1 MTALLTALFGR
12 LPIGWLQ
19 LKHNKS
25 RLAAAIAGVA
35 FANILIFMQLG
46 FLGALVETTKLPYR
60 PMVADILISASDA
73 NTLSDGSNVARQRLF
88 QALTVP
94 GVADASPFY
103 LGKFDWQ
110 RDNGTTVNF
119 QVFGIDPTKQIFNDP
134 EINDAR
140 TQLQL
145 LDAALLDRSARNIES
160 ELATSI
166 HGGTPH
172 RFEANGRTLS
182 AVGTFSIGAG
192 FEADGYLIVSD
203 QTFLKMYP
211 RRMAGAPTH
220 ILVKVEP
227 GTSPQTIV
235 QRLRQAIP
243 EKDVIIRTVE
253 EAAAADEAYQTT
265 ERPVGVIFGFGVI
278 IGVLVGLIIVYQVLS
293 TDVADHLKE
302 YATLKA
308 VGYRQS
314 FFLSIVFEEAII
326 LAVFGFIPG
335 VLFALGL
342 YDVLTSATG
351 LPVEMTGTRAV
362 AVLFGTSAMCLISG
376 AIATRRLA
384 GANPA
389 DLF

>member
-1 MTALLTALFGR
+1 MTALLTYIFGR

-19 LKHNKS
+19 LKHNKT
-25 RLAAAIAGVA
+25 RFAAAIAGVA

-73 NTLSDGSNVARQRLF
+73 NTLSDGSNVPRQRLY
-88 QALTVP
+88 QALAVP

-103 LGKFDWQ
+103 LSKYDWQ
-110 RDNGTTVNF
+110 RDNGTTINF
-119 QVFGIDPTKQIFNDP
+119 QVFGIDPSKQIFNDP
-134 EINDAR
+134 EIENAR
-140 TQLQL
+140 AQLRL
-145 LDAALLDRSARNIES
+145 LDTALLDRSARNIEV
-160 ELATSI
+160 ELSSAIDS
-166 HGGTPH
+166 GQPH
-172 RFEANGRTLS
+172 RFEANGRTLN
-182 AVGTFSIGAG
+182 AVQTFSIGAG

-203 QTFLKMYP
+203 QTFFKMYP
-211 RRMAGAPTH
+211 RRTAGAPTH
-220 ILVKVEP
+220 ILITVAPGIVPQAVVE
-227 GTSPQTIV
+227 
-235 QRLRQAIP
+235 RLRQAIP
-243 EKDVIIRTVE
+243 ENDIIIRTIE
-253 EAAAADEAYQTT
+253 EAASADEAYQTT

-293 TDVADHLKE
+293 TDVADHLGE

-308 VGYRQS
+308 VGYKQS
-314 FFLSIVFEEAII
+314 FFLSIVFEEALI

-342 YDVLTSATG
+342 YDVLTAATG
-351 LPVEMTGTRAV
+351 LPVVMTGTRAA
-362 AVLFGTSAMCLISG
+362 AVLVGTSAMCLASG

>member
-1 MTALLTALFGR
+1 MTKLLTALFGR

-19 LKHNKS
+19 LKHNKT
-25 RLAAAIAGVA
+25 RFAAAIAGVA

-60 PMVADILISASDA
+60 PMTADILISAADA
-73 NTLSDGSNVARQRLF
+73 NTLSDGSNVPRQRLY
-88 QALTVP
+88 QALAVP
-94 GVADASPFY
+94 GVADASSFY

-119 QVFGIDPTKQIFNDP
+119 QVFGIDPAKYVFSNP
-134 EINDAR
+134 EIDSAR
-140 TQLQL
+140 NQLRL
-145 LDAALLDRSARNIES
+145 LDTALLDRSARNIEA
-160 ELATSI
+160 ELAVSI
-166 HGGTPH
+166 DGGTPY
-172 RFEANGRTLS
+172 RFEANSRTLS
-182 AVGTFSIGAG
+182 AVQTFSIGAG

-211 RRMAGAPTH
+211 QRTAGAPTH
-220 ILVKVEP
+220 ILVNVSP
-227 GTSPQTIV
+227 GIAPQSV
-235 QRLRQAIP
+235 VDRLREAIP

-293 TDVADHLKE
+293 TDVADHLSE

-308 VGYRQS
+308 VGYKQS
-314 FFLSIVFEEAII
+314 FFLSIVFEEALI

-335 VLFALGL
+335 VLFAFGL
-342 YDVLTSATG
+342 YDLLTTATG
-351 LPVEMTGTRAV
+351 LPVVMTGTRAV
-362 AVLFGTSAMCLISG
+362 AVLLGTSAMCLASG

>member
-1 MTALLTALFGR
+1 MTALLTALLGR

-73 NTLSDGSNVARQRLF
+73 NTLSDGSNVARQRLY
-88 QALTVP
+88 QALAVP
-94 GVADASPFY
+94 GVANASPFY

-119 QVFGIDPTKQIFNDP
+119 QVFGIDPTKQIFSDP
-134 EINDAR
+134 EIDKAR

-145 LDAALLDRSARNIES
+145 LDTALLDRSARNIES
-160 ELATSI
+160 ELATTIDS
-166 HGGTPH
+166 GMPH
-172 RFEANGRTLS
+172 RFEANGRTLN
-182 AVGTFSIGAG
+182 AVSTFSIGAG

-211 RRMAGAPTH
+211 GRTAGAPTH
-220 ILVKVEP
+220 ILVTVEP
-227 GTSPQTIV
+227 GVSPQSIV
-235 QRLRQAIP
+235 QNLQNTIP

-293 TDVADHLKE
+293 TDVADHLSE

-308 VGYRQS
+308 VGYKQS

-326 LAVFGFIPG
+326 LAIFGFIPG

-342 YDVLTSATG
+342 YDILTSATG
-351 LPVEMTGTRAV
+351 LPVEMTATRAIT
-362 AVLFGTSAMCLISG
+362 VLLGTSAMCLISG

>member
-1 MTALLTALFGR
+1 MTALLTTLLGR

-73 NTLSDGSNVARQRLF
+73 NTLSDGSNVARQRLY
-88 QALTVP
+88 QALAVP

-119 QVFGIDPTKQIFNDP
+119 QVFGIDPTKQIFKDP
-134 EINDAR
+134 EIDKAR
-140 TQLQL
+140 AQLQL
-145 LDAALLDRSARNIES
+145 LDTALLDRSARNIEP
-160 ELATSI
+160 ELAASI
-166 HGGTPH
+166 DGGTPH

-182 AVGTFSIGAG
+182 AVRTFSIGAG

-203 QTFLKMYP
+203 QTFLQMYP
-211 RRMAGAPTH
+211 QRTAGAPTH
-220 ILVKVEP
+220 ILVTVEP
-227 GTSPQTIV
+227 GASPQTVV
-235 QRLRQAIP
+235 QNLRSAIP
-243 EKDVIIRTVE
+243 ETDIIIRTVD

-293 TDVADHLKE
+293 TDVADHLRE

-308 VGYRQS
+308 VGYKQS

-326 LAVFGFIPG
+326 LAIFGFIPG

-351 LPVEMTGTRAV
+351 LPVEMTATRAV

>member
-119 QVFGIDPTKQIFNDP
+119 QVFGIDPTKQIFNDT
-134 EINDAR
+134 EINGAR
-140 TQLQL
+140 AQLQL
-145 LDAALLDRSARNIES
+145 LDAALLDRSARNVES

-166 HGGTPH
+166 QRGTPH

-182 AVGTFSIGAG
+182 TVGTFSIGAG

-211 RRMAGAPTH
+211 RRTAGAPTH
-220 ILVKVEP
+220 ILITVEP
-227 GTSPQTIV
+227 GASPQTIV

-326 LAVFGFIPG
+326 LAVFGFILG

-351 LPVEMTGTRAV
+351 LPVEMTGARAV

>member
-1 MTALLTALFGR
+1 MTALLTYILGR

-19 LKHNKS
+19 LKHNKT
-25 RLAAAIAGVA
+25 RFAAAIAGVA

-60 PMVADILISASDA
+60 PMMADILISASDA
-73 NTLSDGSNVARQRLF
+73 NTLSDGSNVPRQRLY
-88 QALTVP
+88 QALAVP
-94 GVADASPFY
+94 GVADATPFY
-103 LGKFDWQ
+103 LSKFDWQ

-119 QVFGIDPTKQIFNDP
+119 QVFGIDPSKEIFNLP
-134 EINDAR
+134 EVERAR
-140 TQLQL
+140 PQLRL
-145 LDAALLDRSARNIES
+145 LDTALLDRSARNIEP
-160 ELATSI
+160 ELSGAI
-166 HGGTPH
+166 DGGIPH

-182 AVGTFSIGAG
+182 VVQTFSIGAG
-192 FEADGYLIVSD
+192 FEADGYLVVSD

-211 RRMAGAPTH
+211 RRSAGAPTH
-220 ILVKVEP
+220 ILVNVAP
-227 GTSPQTIV
+227 GVAPQTV
-235 QRLRQAIP
+235 VERLRQAIP
-243 EKDVIIRTVE
+243 ERDVIIRTIE
-253 EAAAADEAYQTT
+253 EASSADEAYQTT

-293 TDVADHLKE
+293 TDVADHLGE

-308 VGYRQS
+308 VGYKQS

-335 VLFALGL
+335 ALIALGL
-342 YDVLTSATG
+342 YEIVAGATG
-351 LPVEMTGTRAV
+351 LPVAMTGLRPV
-362 AVLFGTSAMCLISG
+362 GVLVGTSLMCLASG

>member
-119 QVFGIDPTKQIFNDP
+119 QVFGMDPTKQIFNDP
-134 EINDAR
+134 EINGAR
-140 TQLQL
+140 AQLQL

-166 HGGTPH
+166 QRGTPH

-211 RRMAGAPTH
+211 RRTAGAPTH
-220 ILVKVEP
+220 ILITVEP
-227 GTSPQTIV
+227 GASPQTIV

-351 LPVEMTGTRAV
+351 LPVEMTGARAV

>member
-119 QVFGIDPTKQIFNDP
+119 QVFGIDPTKQIFNDT
-134 EINDAR
+134 EINGAR
-140 TQLQL
+140 AQLQL
-145 LDAALLDRSARNIES
+145 LDAALLDRSARNVES

-166 HGGTPH
+166 QRGTPH

-182 AVGTFSIGAG
+182 TVGTFSIGAG

-211 RRMAGAPTH
+211 RRTAGAPTH
-220 ILVKVEP
+220 ILITVEP
-227 GTSPQTIV
+227 GASPQTIV

-351 LPVEMTGTRAV
+351 LPVEMTGARAV

>member
-119 QVFGIDPTKQIFNDP
+119 QVFGIDPTKQIFNDT
-134 EINDAR
+134 EINGAR
-140 TQLQL
+140 AQLQL

-166 HGGTPH
+166 QRGTPH

-211 RRMAGAPTH
+211 RRTAGAPTH
-220 ILVKVEP
+220 ILITVEP
-227 GTSPQTIV
+227 GASPQTIV

-351 LPVEMTGTRAV
+351 LPVEMTGARAV

>member
-60 PMVADILISASDA
+60 PMMADILISASDA
-73 NTLSDGSNVARQRLF
+73 NTISDGSNVPRQRLF
-88 QALTVP
+88 QALAVP

-119 QVFGIDPTKQIFNDP
+119 QVFGVDPTKRIFRDP
-134 EINDAR
+134 DIDNAR
-140 TQLQL
+140 AELQL
-145 LDAALLDRSARNIES
+145 LDTALLDRSARNIEA
-160 ELATSI
+160 EFAAQI
-166 HGGTPH
+166 DGGTPY

-182 AVGTFSIGAG
+182 AVKTFSMGAG

-211 RRMAGAPTH
+211 RRTAGAPTH
-220 ILVKVEP
+220 ILVTLEP
-227 GTSPQTIV
+227 GASAETVV
-235 QRLRQAIP
+235 QRLRSAIP
-243 EKDVIIRTVE
+243 AKDIIIRTIE
-253 EAAAADEAYQTT
+253 DAAAADEAYQTT
-265 ERPVGVIFGFGVI
+265 ERPVGVIFGFGVV
-278 IGVLVGLIIVYQVLS
+278 IGMLVGLIIVYQVLS
-293 TDVADHLKE
+293 TDVADHLSE

-308 VGYRQS
+308 VGYKQS

-335 VLFALGL
+335 VLFAFGM
-342 YDVLTSATG
+342 YEALTAVTG
-351 LPVEMTGTRAV
+351 LPVEMSGARAMSVLVGT
-362 AVLFGTSAMCLISG
+362 TAMCLVSG

-384 GANPA
+384 GADPA

>member
-1 MTALLTALFGR
+1 
-12 LPIGWLQ
+12 LQ
-19 LKHNKS
+19 LKHNKT
-25 RLAAAIAGVA
+25 RFAAAIAGVA

-73 NTLSDGSNVARQRLF
+73 NTLSDGSNVPRQRLY
-88 QALTVP
+88 QALAIP

-103 LGKFDWQ
+103 LSKYDWQ

-119 QVFGIDPTKQIFNDP
+119 QVFGIDPSKQIFNDP
-134 EINDAR
+134 QIESAR
-140 TQLQL
+140 AQLRL
-145 LDAALLDRSARNIES
+145 LDTALLDRSARNIEA
-160 ELATSI
+160 ELSSAIDS
-166 HGGTPH
+166 GQPH
-172 RFEANGRTLS
+172 RFEANGRTLN
-182 AVGTFSIGAG
+182 AVQTFSIGAG

-211 RRMAGAPTH
+211 HRTAGAPTH
-220 ILVKVEP
+220 ILITVAPGIVPQAVVE
-227 GTSPQTIV
+227 
-235 QRLRQAIP
+235 RLRQAIP
-243 EKDVIIRTVE
+243 ENDVIIRTIE
-253 EAAAADEAYQTT
+253 EAASADEAYQTT

-293 TDVADHLKE
+293 TDVADHLGE

-308 VGYRQS
+308 VGYKQS
-314 FFLSIVFEEAII
+314 FFLSIVFEEALI
-326 LAVFGFIPG
+326 LAVFGFVPG

-342 YDVLTSATG
+342 YDVLTAATG
-351 LPVEMTGTRAV
+351 LPVVMTGTRAA
-362 AVLFGTSAMCLISG
+362 AVLVGTSAMCLASG